1 MGGELT
7 NDDSSKLEF
16 YRLCTVCGA
25 EVNAA
30 EKRIFYKLWNA
41 HTESVEHQNALE
53 EKMRAKRAAKAKRT
67 RPEATS
73 DKASF
78 PFYRMCRDC
87 GGEVAAREEPT
98 FFNNWSQHLVGQRHR
113 SALAAKATTQ
123 TKPKRVASIDIKKSR
138 NELDTTRTS
147 MLSMT
152 CRLCNHEVRG
162 PTKAVLDN
170 NFKQHVTGTMHQR
183 LLYEREEKKQKGEPV
198 SIENDFDALSVE
210 DIDLSSSSSDNT
222 TTNEDSA
229 QAEQDTRAEEPI
241 SADRP
246 SETFYDYFYD
256 TFSDARRLETVLEMH
271 PTLVTTQERNM
282 RIDNAYIGREMIPSA
297 PSTAPRDIYLNVSEP
312 FSAVVCG
319 LQNSGMS
326 HTLAVLI
333 ESCLVPCPEPSN
345 APIVHLKYPMR
356 ALAFVASAEN
366 TDLKHIGTHSPSIK
380 TLLNYKRQFGRVKVV
395 IGCTRKTRFKA
406 MQSFYEKIGCEC
418 VLLIDSQKFDQGTV
432 EEFTKIFDEMQD
444 MGNLI
449 VVDTLEWGTNN
460 AHDETRDIY
469 LKNTLDSFLFLKND
483 SSSKP
488 VRKLLILD
496 DAEQYLSFEKTKTF
510 CELVVVA
517 MRQMNREDLRVVI
530 STRSPMC
537 IPEELLEEL
546 SLCVL
551 HRFQSERWYDRIRR
565 CFLNSAAQQLPPGV
579 FKSLECGDAVL
590 FAKRG
595 LQNVAQAFPIRIRR
609 RITGCARERT
619 AQSKDSTGN
628 NVRNKL

>member
-1 MGGELT
+1 MCSSRTKEEGLTRGSFSFGAAMGGELT
-7 NDDSSKLEF
+7 NDGSLKLEF

-30 EKRIFYKLWNA
+30 EKRIFYRLWNA

-53 EKMRAKRAAKAKRT
+53 EKVRAKRAAKAKKM

-113 SALAAKATTQ
+113 SALSAKATTQ
-123 TKPKRVASIDIKKSR
+123 SKLKRVASIDIKKSH
-138 NELDTTRTS
+138 NELDTSRTS
-147 MLSMT
+147 VMLSMT

-170 NFKQHVTGTMHQR
+170 NFKQHITGTMHQR

-210 DIDLSSSSSDNT
+210 DIDLSSSSSDNA

-229 QAEQDTRAEEPI
+229 QAEQDTLCAEEPI
-241 SADRP
+241 SADRS

-256 TFSDARRLETVLEMH
+256 RFSDARRLETVLERH

-282 RIDNAYIGREMIPSA
+282 RIDHAYIGRELIPSA

-345 APIVHLKYPMR
+345 APIVHLKYPMT

-395 IGCTRKTRFKA
+395 IVYTCQTRFNA
-406 MQSFYEKIGCEC
+406 MRSFYEKIGCEC
-418 VLLIDSQKFDQGTV
+418 VLLYGNADFM
-432 EEFTKIFDEMQD
+432 KILDGVQD

-449 VVDTLEWGTNN
+449 IVDTIEWGMN
-460 AHDETRDIY
+460 DETRDSY
-469 LKNTLDSFLFLKND
+469 LKNRLDSFLSLKNH
-483 SSSKP
+483 SSSEP
-488 VRKLLILD
+488 MRKLLILD
-496 DAEQYLSFEKTKTF
+496 DAEQYLSFEKNKRF
-510 CELVVVA
+510 CELVVFA
-517 MRQMNREDLRVVI
+517 MRQMNREDLRIVI

-595 LQNVAQAFPIRIRR
+595 LRNVAQAFPIRIRR
-609 RITGCARERT
+609 RITGCARE
-619 AQSKDSTGN
+619 
-628 NVRNKL
+628 

>member
-1 MGGELT
+1 
-7 NDDSSKLEF
+7 
-16 YRLCTVCGA
+16 
-25 EVNAA
+25 
-30 EKRIFYKLWNA
+30 
-41 HTESVEHQNALE
+41 
-53 EKMRAKRAAKAKRT
+53 
-67 RPEATS
+67 
-73 DKASF
+73 
-78 PFYRMCRDC
+78 
-87 GGEVAAREEPT
+87 
-98 FFNNWSQHLVGQRHR
+98 
-113 SALAAKATTQ
+113 
-123 TKPKRVASIDIKKSR
+123 
-138 NELDTTRTS
+138 

-170 NFKQHVTGTMHQR
+170 NFKQHVKGTMHQR

-210 DIDLSSSSSDNT
+210 DIDLSSSSSSDNA

-229 QAEQDTRAEEPI
+229 QAEAEQDTRAEEPI

-256 TFSDARRLETVLEMH
+256 RFSDARRLETVLERH

-282 RIDNAYIGREMIPSA
+282 RIDNAYIGREMMPSA
-297 PSTAPRDIYLNVSEP
+297 PGTAPRDIYLNVSEP

-333 ESCLVPCPEPSN
+333 ESCLAPCPEPSN
-345 APIVHLKYPMR
+345 APIVHLKYPMT
-356 ALAFVASAEN
+356 ALAFVANAKN

-395 IGCTRKTRFKA
+395 IGCTRETRFEA
-406 MQSFYEKIGCEC
+406 MRSFYEKIGCEC
-418 VLLIDSQKFDQGTV
+418 VLLIDSLKYAQGTDDA
-432 EEFTKIFDEMQD
+432 FTKIFDGVHD
-444 MGNLI
+444 MGTLI
-449 VVDTLEWGTNN
+449 VVDTLEWGNDTELVDR
-460 AHDETRDIY
+460 H
-469 LKNTLDSFLFLKND
+469 LKNVLDSFLFLKND

-517 MRQMNREDLRVVI
+517 MRHMNSEDLRVVI

-595 LQNVAQAFPIRIRR
+595 LQNAAQAFPIRIRR
-609 RITGCARERT
+609 RITGCARE
-619 AQSKDSTGN
+619 
-628 NVRNKL
+628 

>member
-41 HTESVEHQNALE
+41 HTESAEHQNALE
-53 EKMRAKRAAKAKRT
+53 EKMRAKRAAKAKKM

-123 TKPKRVASIDIKKSR
+123 SKLKRVASIDIKKSHD
-138 NELDTTRTS
+138 ELEATRTS

-170 NFKQHVTGTMHQR
+170 NFKQHVKGTMHQR

-210 DIDLSSSSSDNT
+210 DIDLSSSSSSDNA

-229 QAEQDTRAEEPI
+229 QAEAEQDTRAEEPI

-256 TFSDARRLETVLEMH
+256 RFSDARRLETVLERH
-271 PTLVTTQERNM
+271 PTLVTTQERNR
-282 RIDNAYIGREMIPSA
+282 RIDNAYIGREMMPSA
-297 PSTAPRDIYLNVSEP
+297 PGTAPRDIYLNVSEP

-333 ESCLVPCPEPSN
+333 ESCLAPCPEPSN
-345 APIVHLKYPMR
+345 APIVHLKYPMT
-356 ALAFVASAEN
+356 ALAFVANAKN

-395 IGCTRKTRFKA
+395 IGCTRETRFEA
-406 MQSFYEKIGCEC
+406 MRSFYEKIGCEC
-418 VLLIDSQKFDQGTV
+418 VLLIDSLKYAQGTDDA
-432 EEFTKIFDEMQD
+432 FTKIFDGVHD
-444 MGNLI
+444 MGTLI
-449 VVDTLEWGTNN
+449 VVDTLEWGNDTELVDR
-460 AHDETRDIY
+460 H
-469 LKNTLDSFLFLKND
+469 LKNVLDSFLFLKND

-517 MRQMNREDLRVVI
+517 MRYMNSEDLRVVI

-595 LQNVAQAFPIRIRR
+595 LQNAAQAFPIRIRR
-609 RITGCARERT
+609 RITGCARE
-619 AQSKDSTGN
+619 
-628 NVRNKL
+628 

>member
-7 NDDSSKLEF
+7 NDGSLKLEF

-41 HTESVEHQNALE
+41 HTESAEHQNALE
-53 EKMRAKRAAKAKRT
+53 EKMRAKRAAKAKKM

-123 TKPKRVASIDIKKSR
+123 SKLKRVGSIDIKKSHD
-138 NELDTTRTS
+138 ELEATRTS

-170 NFKQHVTGTMHQR
+170 NFKQHVKGTMHQR

-210 DIDLSSSSSDNT
+210 DIDLSSSSSSDKA

-229 QAEQDTRAEEPI
+229 QAEAEQDTRAEEPI

-256 TFSDARRLETVLEMH
+256 RFSDARRLETVLERH

-282 RIDNAYIGREMIPSA
+282 RIDNAYIGREMMPSA
-297 PSTAPRDIYLNVSEP
+297 PGTAPRDIYLNVSEP

-333 ESCLVPCPEPSN
+333 ESCLAPCPEPSN
-345 APIVHLKYPMR
+345 APIVHLKYPMM
-356 ALAFVASAEN
+356 ALAFVANARN

-380 TLLNYKRQFGRVKVV
+380 TLLNYKRQFGRVKVL
-395 IGCTRKTRFKA
+395 IGCTRETRFEA
-406 MQSFYEKIGCEC
+406 MRSFYEKIGCEC
-418 VLLIDSQKFDQGTV
+418 VLLIDSLKYAQGTDDA
-432 EEFTKIFDEMQD
+432 FTKIFDGVHD
-444 MGNLI
+444 MGTLI
-449 VVDTLEWGTNN
+449 VVDTLEWGNDTELVDR
-460 AHDETRDIY
+460 H
-469 LKNTLDSFLFLKND
+469 LKNVLDSFLFLKND

-517 MRQMNREDLRVVI
+517 MRHMNSEDLRVVI

-595 LQNVAQAFPIRIRR
+595 LQNAAQAFPIRIRR
-609 RITGCARERT
+609 RITGCARE
-619 AQSKDSTGN
+619 
-628 NVRNKL
+628 

>member
-7 NDDSSKLEF
+7 NDGSLKLEF

-41 HTESVEHQNALE
+41 HTESAEHQNALE
-53 EKMRAKRAAKAKRT
+53 EKMRAKRAAKAKKM

-123 TKPKRVASIDIKKSR
+123 SKLKRVASIDIKKSHD
-138 NELDTTRTS
+138 ELEATRTS

-170 NFKQHVTGTMHQR
+170 NFKQHVKGTMHQR

-210 DIDLSSSSSDNT
+210 DIDLSSSSSSDNA

-229 QAEQDTRAEEPI
+229 QAEAERDTRAEEPI

-256 TFSDARRLETVLEMH
+256 RFSDARRLETVLERH

-282 RIDNAYIGREMIPSA
+282 RIDNAYIGREMMPSA
-297 PSTAPRDIYLNVSEP
+297 PGTAPRDIYLNVSEP

-333 ESCLVPCPEPSN
+333 ESCLAPCPEPSN
-345 APIVHLKYPMR
+345 APIVHLKYPMT
-356 ALAFVASAEN
+356 ALAFVANAKN

-395 IGCTRKTRFKA
+395 IGCTRETRFEA
-406 MQSFYEKIGCEC
+406 MRSFYEKIGCEC
-418 VLLIDSQKFDQGTV
+418 VLLIDSLKYAQGTDDA
-432 EEFTKIFDEMQD
+432 FTKIFDGVHD
-444 MGNLI
+444 MGTLI
-449 VVDTLEWGTNN
+449 VVDTLEWGNDTELVDR
-460 AHDETRDIY
+460 H
-469 LKNTLDSFLFLKND
+469 LKNVLDSFLFLKND

-517 MRQMNREDLRVVI
+517 MRHMNSEDLRVVI

-595 LQNVAQAFPIRIRR
+595 LQNAAQAFPIRIRR
-609 RITGCARERT
+609 RITGCARE
-619 AQSKDSTGN
+619 
-628 NVRNKL
+628 

>member
-7 NDDSSKLEF
+7 NDGSLKLEF

-41 HTESVEHQNALE
+41 HTESAEHQNALE
-53 EKMRAKRAAKAKRT
+53 EKMRAKRAAKAKKM

-113 SALAAKATTQ
+113 SALTAKATTQ
-123 TKPKRVASIDIKKSR
+123 SKLKRVASIDIKKSHD
-138 NELDTTRTS
+138 ELEATRTS

-170 NFKQHVTGTMHQR
+170 NFKQHVKGTMHQR

-210 DIDLSSSSSDNT
+210 DIDLSSSSSSSDNA

-229 QAEQDTRAEEPI
+229 QAEAEQDTRAEEPI

-256 TFSDARRLETVLEMH
+256 RFSDARRLETVLEMH

-282 RIDNAYIGREMIPSA
+282 RIDNAYIGREMMPSA
-297 PSTAPRDIYLNVSEP
+297 PGTAPRDIYLNVSEP

-333 ESCLVPCPEPSN
+333 ESCLAPCPEPSN
-345 APIVHLKYPMR
+345 APIVHLKYPMT
-356 ALAFVASAEN
+356 ALAFVANAKN

-395 IGCTRKTRFKA
+395 IGCTRETRFEA
-406 MQSFYEKIGCEC
+406 MRSFYEKIGCEC
-418 VLLIDSQKFDQGTV
+418 VLLIDSLKYAQGTDDA
-432 EEFTKIFDEMQD
+432 FTKIFDGVHD
-444 MGNLI
+444 MGTLI
-449 VVDTLEWGTNN
+449 VVDTLEWGNDTELVDR
-460 AHDETRDIY
+460 H
-469 LKNTLDSFLFLKND
+469 LKNVLDSFLFLKND

-517 MRQMNREDLRVVI
+517 MRYMNSEDLRVVI

-595 LQNVAQAFPIRIRR
+595 LQNAAQAFPIRIRR
-609 RITGCARERT
+609 RITGCARE
-619 AQSKDSTGN
+619 
-628 NVRNKL
+628 

>member
-7 NDDSSKLEF
+7 NDGSLKLEF

-41 HTESVEHQNALE
+41 HTESAEHQNALE
-53 EKMRAKRAAKAKRT
+53 EKMRAKRAAKAKKM

-123 TKPKRVASIDIKKSR
+123 SKLKRVASIDIKKSHD
-138 NELDTTRTS
+138 ELEATRTS

-170 NFKQHVTGTMHQR
+170 NFKQHVKGTMHQR

-210 DIDLSSSSSDNT
+210 DIDLSSSSSSDNA

-229 QAEQDTRAEEPI
+229 QAEAEQDTRAEEPI

-256 TFSDARRLETVLEMH
+256 RFSDARRLETVLERH
-271 PTLVTTQERNM
+271 PTLVTTQERNR
-282 RIDNAYIGREMIPSA
+282 RIDNAYIGREMMPSA
-297 PSTAPRDIYLNVSEP
+297 PGTAPRDIYLNVSEP

-333 ESCLVPCPEPSN
+333 ESCLAPCPEPSN
-345 APIVHLKYPMR
+345 APIVHLKYPMT
-356 ALAFVASAEN
+356 ALAFVANAKN

-395 IGCTRKTRFKA
+395 IGCTRETRFEA
-406 MQSFYEKIGCEC
+406 MRSFYEKIGCEC
-418 VLLIDSQKFDQGTV
+418 VLLIDSLKYAQGTDDA
-432 EEFTKIFDEMQD
+432 FTKIFDGVHD
-444 MGNLI
+444 MGTLI
-449 VVDTLEWGTNN
+449 VVDTLEWGNDTELVDR
-460 AHDETRDIY
+460 H
-469 LKNTLDSFLFLKND
+469 LKNVLDSFLFLKND

-517 MRQMNREDLRVVI
+517 MRHMNSEDLRVVI

-595 LQNVAQAFPIRIRR
+595 LQNAAQAFPIRIRR
-609 RITGCARERT
+609 RITGCARE
-619 AQSKDSTGN
+619 
-628 NVRNKL
+628 

>member
-7 NDDSSKLEF
+7 NDGSLKLEF

-41 HTESVEHQNALE
+41 HTESAEHQNALE
-53 EKMRAKRAAKAKRT
+53 EKMRAKRAAKAKKM

-123 TKPKRVASIDIKKSR
+123 SKLKRVASIDIKKSHD
-138 NELDTTRTS
+138 ELEATRTS

-170 NFKQHVTGTMHQR
+170 NFKQHVKGTMHQR

-210 DIDLSSSSSDNT
+210 DIDLSSSSSSDNA

-229 QAEQDTRAEEPI
+229 QAEAEQDTRAEEPI

-246 SETFYDYFYD
+246 SESFYDYFYD
-256 TFSDARRLETVLEMH
+256 RFSDARRLETVLERH
-271 PTLVTTQERNM
+271 PTLVTTQERNR
-282 RIDNAYIGREMIPSA
+282 RIDNAYIGREMMPSA
-297 PSTAPRDIYLNVSEP
+297 PGTAPRDIYLNVSEP

-333 ESCLVPCPEPSN
+333 ESCLAPCPEPSN
-345 APIVHLKYPMR
+345 APIVHLKYPMT
-356 ALAFVASAEN
+356 ALAFVANAKN

-395 IGCTRKTRFKA
+395 IGCTRETRFEA
-406 MQSFYEKIGCEC
+406 MRSFYEKIGCEC
-418 VLLIDSQKFDQGTV
+418 VLLIDSLKYAQGTDDA
-432 EEFTKIFDEMQD
+432 FTKIFDGVHD
-444 MGNLI
+444 MGTLI
-449 VVDTLEWGTNN
+449 VVDTLEWGNDTELVDR
-460 AHDETRDIY
+460 H
-469 LKNTLDSFLFLKND
+469 LKNVLDSFLFLKND

-517 MRQMNREDLRVVI
+517 MRYMNSEDLRVVI

-595 LQNVAQAFPIRIRR
+595 LQNAAQAFPIRIRR
-609 RITGCARERT
+609 RITGCARE
-619 AQSKDSTGN
+619 
-628 NVRNKL
+628 

>member
-7 NDDSSKLEF
+7 NDGSLKLEF

-41 HTESVEHQNALE
+41 HTESAEHQNALE
-53 EKMRAKRAAKAKRT
+53 EKMRAKRAAKAKKM

-123 TKPKRVASIDIKKSR
+123 SKLKRVASIDIKKSHD
-138 NELDTTRTS
+138 ELEATRTS

-170 NFKQHVTGTMHQR
+170 NFKQHVKGTMHQR

-210 DIDLSSSSSDNT
+210 DIDLSSSSSSDNA

-229 QAEQDTRAEEPI
+229 QAEAEQDTRAEEPI

-256 TFSDARRLETVLEMH
+256 RFSDARRLETVLERH

-282 RIDNAYIGREMIPSA
+282 RIDNAYIGREMMPSA
-297 PSTAPRDIYLNVSEP
+297 PGTAPRDIYLNVSEP

-333 ESCLVPCPEPSN
+333 ESCLAPCPEPSN
-345 APIVHLKYPMR
+345 APIVHLKYPMT
-356 ALAFVASAEN
+356 ALAFVANAKN

-395 IGCTRKTRFKA
+395 IGCTRETRFEA
-406 MQSFYEKIGCEC
+406 MRSFYEKIGCEC
-418 VLLIDSQKFDQGTV
+418 VLLIDSLKYAQGTDDA
-432 EEFTKIFDEMQD
+432 FTKIFDGVHD
-444 MGNLI
+444 MGTLI
-449 VVDTLEWGTNN
+449 VVDTLEWGNDTELVDR
-460 AHDETRDIY
+460 H
-469 LKNTLDSFLFLKND
+469 LKNVLDSFLFLKND

-517 MRQMNREDLRVVI
+517 MRHMNSEDLRVVI

-595 LQNVAQAFPIRIRR
+595 LQNAAQAFPIRIRR
-609 RITGCARERT
+609 RITGCARE
-619 AQSKDSTGN
+619 
-628 NVRNKL
+628 

>member
-7 NDDSSKLEF
+7 NDGSLKLEF

-41 HTESVEHQNALE
+41 HTESAEHQNALE
-53 EKMRAKRAAKAKRT
+53 EKMRAKRAAKAKKM

-123 TKPKRVASIDIKKSR
+123 SKLKRVGSIDIKKSHD
-138 NELDTTRTS
+138 ELEATRTS

-162 PTKAVLDN
+162 PTKVVLDN
-170 NFKQHVTGTMHQR
+170 NFKQHVKGTMHQR

-210 DIDLSSSSSDNT
+210 DIDLSSSSSSDNA

-229 QAEQDTRAEEPI
+229 QAEAEQDTRAEEPI

-256 TFSDARRLETVLEMH
+256 RFSDARRLETVLERH

-282 RIDNAYIGREMIPSA
+282 RIDNAYIGREMMPSA
-297 PSTAPRDIYLNVSEP
+297 PGTAPRDIYLNVSEP

-333 ESCLVPCPEPSN
+333 ESCLAPCPEPSN
-345 APIVHLKYPMR
+345 APIVHLKYPMT
-356 ALAFVASAEN
+356 ALAFVANARN

-380 TLLNYKRQFGRVKVV
+380 TLLNYKRQFGRVKVL
-395 IGCTRKTRFKA
+395 IGCTRKTRFEA
-406 MQSFYEKIGCEC
+406 MRSFYEKIGCEC
-418 VLLIDSQKFDQGTV
+418 VLLIDSLKDAQGTDDA
-432 EEFTKIFDEMQD
+432 FTKIFDGVHD
-444 MGNLI
+444 MGTLI
-449 VVDTLEWGTNN
+449 VVDTLEWGNDTELVDR
-460 AHDETRDIY
+460 H
-469 LKNTLDSFLFLKND
+469 LKNVLDSFLFLKND

-517 MRQMNREDLRVVI
+517 MRHMNSEDLRVVI

-595 LQNVAQAFPIRIRR
+595 LQNAAQAFPIRIRR
-609 RITGCARERT
+609 RITGCARE
-619 AQSKDSTGN
+619 
-628 NVRNKL
+628 

>member
-7 NDDSSKLEF
+7 NDGSLKLEF

-41 HTESVEHQNALE
+41 HTESAEHQNALE
-53 EKMRAKRAAKAKRT
+53 EKMRAKRAAKAKKM

-113 SALAAKATTQ
+113 SALTAKATTQ
-123 TKPKRVASIDIKKSR
+123 SKLKRVASIDIKKSHD
-138 NELDTTRTS
+138 ELEATRTS

-170 NFKQHVTGTMHQR
+170 NFKQHVKGTMHQR

-210 DIDLSSSSSDNT
+210 DIDLSSSSSSDNA

-229 QAEQDTRAEEPI
+229 QAEAEQDTRAEEPI

-256 TFSDARRLETVLEMH
+256 RFSDARRLETVLERH

-282 RIDNAYIGREMIPSA
+282 RIDNAYIGREMMPSA
-297 PSTAPRDIYLNVSEP
+297 PGTAPRDIYLNVSEP

-333 ESCLVPCPEPSN
+333 ESCLAPCPEPSN
-345 APIVHLKYPMR
+345 APIVHLKYPMT
-356 ALAFVASAEN
+356 ALAFVANAKN

-395 IGCTRKTRFKA
+395 IGCTRETRFEA
-406 MQSFYEKIGCEC
+406 MRSFYEKIGCEC
-418 VLLIDSQKFDQGTV
+418 VLLIDSLKYAQGTDDA
-432 EEFTKIFDEMQD
+432 FTKIFDGVHD
-444 MGNLI
+444 MGTLI
-449 VVDTLEWGTNN
+449 VVDTLEWGNDTELVDR
-460 AHDETRDIY
+460 H
-469 LKNTLDSFLFLKND
+469 LKNVLDSFLFLKND

-517 MRQMNREDLRVVI
+517 MRYMNSEDLRVVI

-595 LQNVAQAFPIRIRR
+595 LQNAAQAFPIRIRR
-609 RITGCARERT
+609 RITGCARE
-619 AQSKDSTGN
+619 
-628 NVRNKL
+628 

>member
-7 NDDSSKLEF
+7 NDGSLKLEF

-41 HTESVEHQNALE
+41 HTESAEHQNALE
-53 EKMRAKRAAKAKRT
+53 EKMRAKRAAKAKKM

-123 TKPKRVASIDIKKSR
+123 SKLKRVASIDIKKSHD
-138 NELDTTRTS
+138 ELEATRTS

-170 NFKQHVTGTMHQR
+170 NFKQHVKGTMHQR

-210 DIDLSSSSSDNT
+210 DIDLSSSSSSDNA

-229 QAEQDTRAEEPI
+229 QAEAEQATRAEEPI

-256 TFSDARRLETVLEMH
+256 RFSDARRLETVLERH

-282 RIDNAYIGREMIPSA
+282 RIDNAYIGREMMPSA
-297 PSTAPRDIYLNVSEP
+297 PGTAPRDIYLNVSEP

-333 ESCLVPCPEPSN
+333 ESCLAPCPEPSN
-345 APIVHLKYPMR
+345 APIVHLKYPMT
-356 ALAFVASAEN
+356 ALAFVANAKN

-395 IGCTRKTRFKA
+395 IGCTRETRFEA
-406 MQSFYEKIGCEC
+406 MRSFYEKIGCEC
-418 VLLIDSQKFDQGTV
+418 VLLIDSLKYAQGTDDA
-432 EEFTKIFDEMQD
+432 FTKIFDGVHD
-444 MGNLI
+444 MGTLI
-449 VVDTLEWGTNN
+449 VVDTLEWGNDTELVDR
-460 AHDETRDIY
+460 H
-469 LKNTLDSFLFLKND
+469 LKNVLDSFLFLKND

-517 MRQMNREDLRVVI
+517 MRHMNSEDLRVVI

-595 LQNVAQAFPIRIRR
+595 LQNAAQAFPIRIRR
-609 RITGCARERT
+609 RITGCARE
-619 AQSKDSTGN
+619 
-628 NVRNKL
+628 

>member
-41 HTESVEHQNALE
+41 HTESAEHQNALE
-53 EKMRAKRAAKAKRT
+53 EKMRAKRAAKAKKM

-113 SALAAKATTQ
+113 SALTAKATTQ
-123 TKPKRVASIDIKKSR
+123 SKLKRVASIDIKKSHD
-138 NELDTTRTS
+138 ELEATRTS

-170 NFKQHVTGTMHQR
+170 NFKQHVKGTMHQR

-210 DIDLSSSSSDNT
+210 DIDLSSSSSSDNA

-229 QAEQDTRAEEPI
+229 QAEAEQDTRAEEPI

-256 TFSDARRLETVLEMH
+256 RFSDARRLETVLERH

-282 RIDNAYIGREMIPSA
+282 RIDNAYIGREMMPSA
-297 PSTAPRDIYLNVSEP
+297 PGTAPRDIYLNVSEP

-333 ESCLVPCPEPSN
+333 ESCLAPCPEPSN
-345 APIVHLKYPMR
+345 APIVHLKYPMT
-356 ALAFVASAEN
+356 ALAFVANAKN

-395 IGCTRKTRFKA
+395 IGCTRETRFEA
-406 MQSFYEKIGCEC
+406 MRSFYEKIGCEC
-418 VLLIDSQKFDQGTV
+418 VLLIDSLKYAQGTDDA
-432 EEFTKIFDEMQD
+432 FTKIFDGVHD
-444 MGNLI
+444 MGTLI
-449 VVDTLEWGTNN
+449 VVDTLEWGNDTELVDR
-460 AHDETRDIY
+460 H
-469 LKNTLDSFLFLKND
+469 LKNVLDSFLFLKND

-517 MRQMNREDLRVVI
+517 MRYMNSEDLRVVI

-595 LQNVAQAFPIRIRR
+595 LQNAAQAFPIRIRR
-609 RITGCARERT
+609 RITGCARE
-619 AQSKDSTGN
+619 
-628 NVRNKL
+628 

>member
-7 NDDSSKLEF
+7 NDGSLKLEF

-41 HTESVEHQNALE
+41 HTESAEHQNALE
-53 EKMRAKRAAKAKRT
+53 EKMRAKRAAKAKKM

-113 SALAAKATTQ
+113 SALTAKATTQ
-123 TKPKRVASIDIKKSR
+123 SKLKRVASIDIKKSHD
-138 NELDTTRTS
+138 ELEATRTS

-170 NFKQHVTGTMHQR
+170 NFKQHVKGTMHQR

-210 DIDLSSSSSDNT
+210 DIDLSSSSSSDNA

-229 QAEQDTRAEEPI
+229 QAEAEQDTRAEEPI

-256 TFSDARRLETVLEMH
+256 RFSDARRLETVLERH
-271 PTLVTTQERNM
+271 PTLVTTQERNR
-282 RIDNAYIGREMIPSA
+282 RIDNAYIGREMMPSA
-297 PSTAPRDIYLNVSEP
+297 PGTAPRDIYLNVSEP

-333 ESCLVPCPEPSN
+333 ESCLAPCPEPSN
-345 APIVHLKYPMR
+345 APIVHLKYPMT
-356 ALAFVASAEN
+356 ALAFVANAKN

-395 IGCTRKTRFKA
+395 IGCTRETRFEA
-406 MQSFYEKIGCEC
+406 MRSFYEKIGCEC
-418 VLLIDSQKFDQGTV
+418 VLLIDSLKYAQGTDDA
-432 EEFTKIFDEMQD
+432 FTKIFDGVHD
-444 MGNLI
+444 MGTLI
-449 VVDTLEWGTNN
+449 VVDTLEWGNDTELVDR
-460 AHDETRDIY
+460 H
-469 LKNTLDSFLFLKND
+469 LKNVLDSFLFLKND

-517 MRQMNREDLRVVI
+517 MRYMNSEDLRVVI

-595 LQNVAQAFPIRIRR
+595 LQNAAQAFPIRIRR
-609 RITGCARERT
+609 RITGCARE
-619 AQSKDSTGN
+619 
-628 NVRNKL
+628 